1 MVKVGAFIIISA
13 EKLQSLEAEHE
24 QVKQKYEK
32 LYALYIGIL
41 NRPLRREYLG

>member
-13 EKLQSLEAEHE
+13 GKLQSLEAEHA

-41 NRPLRREYLG
+41 NRPLEKK